1 MRQHDGRMV
10 EIRRAEV
17 TEAVIDAAELE
28 RLVADDRAGAVVTF
42 SGNVRNH
49 DNGRDVRT
57 LIYEGHPSAQQV
69 IEGVA
74 RDVATEH
81 DIIALAIVH
90 RIGDIAIG
98 EAALVVAVSAAH
110 RGEAFAACAAAVDRT
125 KDALPVWKHQ
135 VFADGTDEWV
145 NFA

>member
-1 MRQHDGRMV
+1 MTPDNAPV
-10 EIRRAEV
+10 TVIRHV
-17 TEAVIDAAELE
+17 VVSEARIDAAALE
-28 RLVADDRAGAVVTF
+28 RLVDDSRAGAVVTF

-49 DNGRDVRT
+49 DHGRSVRS
-57 LIYEGHPSAQQV
+57 LYYEGHPSAQQV
-69 IEGVA
+69 LE
-74 RDVATEH
+74 DVAAGIAADFELV
-81 DIIALAIVH
+81 ALAIEH

-98 EAALVVAVSAAH
+98 EAALVVCAAAAH
-110 RGEAFAACAAAVDRT
+110 REQAFAACAAAVDRT